1 LRRAVRAAVAGG
13 PAHRRARQPRPARR
27 RSRRAAASRR
37 ARADRDAPRRL
48 RRARRLDRPAQPLPA
63 RRPRRSR
70 RHRARRDRACRR
82 GGAVRPP
89 RGRDHAPSPA
99 AAAGGDAARAPRHA
113 HRAALRD
120 RAAPRQDAAHAPA
133 RALRPR
139 APRPSPRAPAARAL
153 RLRCAPARALQ
164 RRLVAIARALP
175 RVRARRRPAVRRARL
190 AGVARAAAARRRRGT
205 DATQDRNGGR
215 MIHVSQLLFV
225 GCAFGLVLYG
235 LQLVALVL
243 HRRAPARAPRLRRG
257 ISILKPLCGLDDD
270 LVANLECF
278 AALDYAPY
286 ELLLGVRDRHDAAH
300 PVAVAFARRFPRRVR
315 VVLQRGTPGL
325 NPKVNQ
331 LATLARAAR
340 HELIVVSDSNV
351 RVAPGYLDEI
361 AAHLE
366 DPRVGL
372 VTHPIAGIGEQRIG
386 SLMDNLHL
394 CASVGAGMIGAKR
407 VVGKDIVVGKS
418 MALRKTDLAALGG
431 FEAFAD
437 VLAEDYLLG
446 KKVSATLDKRVVVG
460 KAAVRNVSERRDTRD
475 FYRRYRRWSVMH
487 RQCIG
492 GPVYAAQ

>member
-1 LRRAVRAAVAGG
+1 
-13 PAHRRARQPRPARR
+13 
-27 RSRRAAASRR
+27 
-37 ARADRDAPRRL
+37 
-48 RRARRLDRPAQPLPA
+48 
-63 RRPRRSR
+63 
-70 RHRARRDRACRR
+70 
-82 GGAVRPP
+82 
-89 RGRDHAPSPA
+89 
-99 AAAGGDAARAPRHA
+99 
-113 HRAALRD
+113 
-120 RAAPRQDAAHAPA
+120 
-133 RALRPR
+133 
-139 APRPSPRAPAARAL
+139 
-153 RLRCAPARALQ
+153 
-164 RRLVAIARALP
+164 
-175 RVRARRRPAVRRARL
+175 
-190 AGVARAAAARRRRGT
+190 
-205 DATQDRNGGR
+205 

-460 KAAVRNVSERRDTRD
+460 KAPVRNVSERRDARD

-487 RQCIG
+487 CQCIG
-492 GPVYAAQ
+492 GPVYAAQALLNPTMVAVAGWLAHPSLITLGGVGVAAALKLAYDGAALTMLRGGRPPLATVVASPAKDALLACAWAVGLWRREIDWRGNRLRVLPGTRLQPVRDFANSSHAADGSTLKSAA